1 MKAKSIIVAI
11 ALATA
16 GTGSAFASGSP
27 YSVGEGP
34 YPPDDLSAT
43 AAASPSKSRA
53 QVRAET
59 AAASRLGLLNFGE
72 GDVPQATPEQERII
86 ADAGR
91 QAALTAGVDYLP
103 DYTSVAAE
111 AVPVKSR
118 AQVRAETAAASRL
131 GLLSFGEG
139 DVPQATPEQERIIA
153 EAGREVAFAEQ
164 REQGRTTLSAVR

>member
-1 MKAKSIIVAI
+1 MQAKSIIVAI

-34 YPPDDLSAT
+34 YPPDELSAT

-53 QVRAET
+53 QVKAEI

-86 ADAGR
+86 AEAGR
-91 QAALTAGVDYLP
+91 Q
-103 DYTSVAAE
+103 
-111 AVPVKSR
+111 VP
-118 AQVRAETAAASRL
+118 
-131 GLLSFGEG
+131 
-139 DVPQATPEQERIIA
+139 
-153 EAGREVAFAEQ
+153 FAEQ